1 MKKEKISKFKIP
13 HVYAILIGVII
24 ITGFMTYIIPAGTYE
39 RIKVDGV
46 TKIDP
51 NSFQYIKQV
60 PVSVFN
66 WFKAIPEGFAS
77 TASIIATMLVGS
89 ACFGVYTESGVF
101 QNFIN
106 NILKKDGNNKTK
118 TLILIFMSFFA
129 IRSGFT
135 GILDGNLVFTPLM
148 IGFALAAGYDTLTGV
163 AIVMVPTFVSFS
175 LAPVNPYTI
184 LIAHEIVGL
193 PIYSGFEFRLI
204 IWIIGFLISAHHILK
219 YADAVKKDKNK
230 SLVADIDVSDLETN
244 SDNFNENLTLRQ
256 KALLFMLLATIVFMV
271 IGAIAFNFKLNDM
284 TAILIISGII
294 AGIIAGYDSNEIAT
308 KIIKTGKTFY
318 MGSMCVV
325 LARAV
330 QIILTKGMIV
340 DTIVHSVSIPL
351 EKVGGF
357 MSSIC
362 MFFVQL
368 ILNFFINSG
377 SGKAV
382 VTMPIMSPL
391 ADLVNVTQQ
400 TAVLAFQFGDGI
412 TNMIYPTSGLIF
424 AFIAMGKISY
434 EKYVKYIF
442 PLVLK
447 LIALAIVSLIIATL
461 INYGPF

>member
-1 MKKEKISKFKIP
+1 
-13 HVYAILIGVII
+13 
-24 ITGFMTYIIPAGTYE
+24 
-39 RIKVDGV
+39 
-46 TKIDP
+46 
-51 NSFQYIKQV
+51 
-60 PVSVFN
+60 
-66 WFKAIPEGFAS
+66 
-77 TASIIATMLVGS
+77 
-89 ACFGVYTESGVF
+89 
-101 QNFIN
+101 
-106 NILKKDGNNKTK
+106 
-118 TLILIFMSFFA
+118 
-129 IRSGFT
+129 
-135 GILDGNLVFTPLM
+135 
-148 IGFALAAGYDTLTGV
+148 
-163 AIVMVPTFVSFS
+163 MVPTFVSFS

-219 YADAVKKDKNK
+219 YADAVKKDKSK

-256 KALLFMLLATIVFMV
+256 KALLIMLLATIVFMV